1 MELEQRISNWLP
13 ALDKEIVEL
22 TVQKLQQCGV
32 ESLEHLKYVVEEDLQ
47 FLKPISRRILLERF
61 HSAATPNPP
70 VSLSPNDIQSPT
82 STQCA
87 SFSTPW
93 EVFPPQLMKA
103 CQEGKRPVKSD
114 LNEMEMASDDDL
126 GDLPSCPFICAK
138 GWTFLTANSYTIC
151 VDTHPV
157 LHASKPDEAFKLL
170 FFAHFAFNIQ
180 YQKETSLCLEFTQRA
195 IAGINP
201 ARGTKVQKNGGK
213 QHCLSPRVAALVTA
227 LKDYDFFL

>member
-1 MELEQRISNWLP
+1 MWL
-13 ALDKEIVEL
+13 LLMRSCTSQDDFRMKRGLVSSCI
-22 TVQKLQQCGV
+22 
-32 ESLEHLKYVVEEDLQ
+32 DL
-47 FLKPISRRILLERF
+47 F
-61 HSAATPNPP
+61 
-70 VSLSPNDIQSPT
+70 VS
-82 STQCA
+82 
-87 SFSTPW
+87 F
-93 EVFPPQLMKA
+93 
-103 CQEGKRPVKSD
+103 GK
-114 LNEMEMASDDDL
+114 EMASDDDL

-227 LKDYDFFL
+227 LKDYDF